1 MSYTQISQNLFLR
14 PSPQRCYQPITRTRP
29 SYCETYIPSCY
40 TSCFD
45 YCCCHCCCHCCC
57 CYNICYEPYKPR
69 LHFDYSSS
77 PEIKNISKKEGEDQK
92 NITASK
98 NEEPNEE
105 KKEENEPPKEEPN
118 ENNNINENEN
128 YEQNQFNDFMKK
140 LMGVESQIEDA
151 KINLAKNEDF
161 NCEDAFRLFESN
173 GKGTL
178 DKNDLKNGL
187 NLLGINPSEQDLNLL
202 LKRFDLQKNG
212 FINYAD
218 FFDLVVP
225 FEKNQRQ
232 IVENREPKSNVP
244 LKSPDIFNEKTVN
257 DLKNLFE
264 LIIKSENEINNDRKT
279 LGTLRLK
286 LKEIFGMLDKNGKG
300 FFDIDEMMVY
310 FANNG
315 ILENNKDADLLFIR
329 LDKNRNGKIDY
340 HEVED
345 ELQTLF

>member
-1 MSYTQISQNLFLR
+1 
-14 PSPQRCYQPITRTRP
+14 
-29 SYCETYIPSCY
+29 
-40 TSCFD
+40 
-45 YCCCHCCCHCCC
+45 
-57 CYNICYEPYKPR
+57 
-69 LHFDYSSS
+69 
-77 PEIKNISKKEGEDQK
+77 
-92 NITASK
+92 
-98 NEEPNEE
+98 
-105 KKEENEPPKEEPN
+105 
-118 ENNNINENEN
+118 
-128 YEQNQFNDFMKK
+128 
-140 LMGVESQIEDA
+140 MGVESQIEDA

-187 NLLGINPSEQDLNLL
+187 NLLGINPTEQDLNLL